1 MGKFQYHEADKTVV
15 IRLDGE
21 VVMETLHDL
30 RSETNRFLGDHDH
43 ETIDIDMS
51 GVSFMDS
58 SGIGF
63 LIGMQKH
70 SAELGKKVRL
80 LRPSLPISK
89 LFGMLKLDDFFEIV
103 SGDPG
108 EPGEQK

>member
-1 MGKFQYHEADKTVV
+1 MRNQMGKFSFQEADKTVV
-15 IRLDGE
+15 IHLDGE

-30 RSETNRFLGDHDH
+30 RNETNVFLGDYEY

-89 LFGMLKLDDFFEIV
+89 LFGMLKLDDFFDIV
-103 SGDPG
+103 ND
-108 EPGEQK
+108 